1 MIERLWLLNKRAF
14 YVAQFKKKKTRGI
27 KDFGNRGTRSP
38 REREPKVFVR
48 LIARPLSQN
57 RVCISL

>member
-27 KDFGNRGTRSP
+27 KDFG
-38 REREPKVFVR
+38 
-48 LIARPLSQN
+48 
-57 RVCISL
+57 